1 MRIGTGW
8 DFHPLAEGRELVIGG
23 VTIPFSKGEAGHS
36 DGDVLIHA
44 MIDSLLGALALGDI
58 GTHFPPSD
66 PAFKNIAS
74 TLLLEKVIGLIHTN
88 GFFVGNFDTT
98 VILQKPKL
106 KEYIPRIQENLSLL
120 LHISPGRISVKA
132 KTHEKMDAVGR
143 GEAVEAQAV
152 VLLEEK
158 DESVWV

>member
-8 DFHPLAEGRELVIGG
+8 DFHPLTEGRKLIIGG
-23 VTIPFSKGEAGHS
+23 ITIPFQMGEAGHS

-44 MIDSLLGALALGDI
+44 VIDSFLGALALGDI
-58 GTHFPPSD
+58 GTLFPPSD

-74 TLLLEKVIGLIHTN
+74 TILLEKVIRLIHTK
-88 GFFVGNFDTT
+88 GFFIGNLDTT
-98 VILQKPKL
+98 VILEKPKL
-106 KEYIPRIQENLSLL
+106 KEYIPRIQENLSLI
-120 LHISPGRISVKA
+120 LHISPDRISVKA
-132 KTHEKMDAVGR
+132 KTHEKMDSVGR

>member
-8 DFHPLAEGRELVIGG
+8 DFHPLTEGRELVIGG
-23 VTIPFSKGEAGHS
+23 ITIPFPKGEAGHS

-44 MIDSLLGALALGDI
+44 VIDSLLGALALGDI

-88 GFFVGNFDTT
+88 GFFVGNLDTT

-120 LHISPGRISVKA
+120 LNVSPGRISVKA
-132 KTHEKMDAVGR
+132 KTNEKMDAVGR